1 MIKVSTKIILIA
13 LQKALYC
20 LAETQREVLT
30 TSVEKHW
37 NNFFFFIFIKKIK
50 IYFKKLLIFKI
61 YFCKLK
67 KYILFFF
74 SKILAFQYTLK
85 FEFKKSSAKR
95 PQRRRARRNGCF
107 RRLSSYIC
115 VHACIYIYMYI
126 YKHNAFFFY
135 HGKHMEFFN
144 FLTSYTWLKLRSNTR
159 EFSFI

>member
-37 NNFFFFIFIKKIK
+37 NDFFFFIFIKKIK

-95 PQRRRARRNGCF
+95 PQRRRARRNGCYISTMHF
-107 RRLSSYIC
+107 FLSRQTYGILQ
-115 VHACIYIYMYI
+115 
-126 YKHNAFFFY
+126 
-135 HGKHMEFFN
+135 FFN
-144 FLTSYTWLKLRSNTR
+144 FLYLIKTS
-159 EFSFI
+159 